1 MDVRNLKAFIRLI
14 RLPYWLMEGIL
25 CVLFMI
31 TFQRGFYRPVLMGLA
46 VLTMAFVG
54 AGGAAI
60 NDYFNRD
67 SDAITHPD
75 RPIPSQQISP
85 ARALQFSALTFLA
98 GLGVSIVINPVVLG
112 IVWLNVILF
121 TLYPHFIK
129 RLSGFLSN
137 LVMGYLGAS
146 IALFAE
152 AVVAQTISISSL
164 SFVGMIAGG
173 SVGFNVLKDV
183 LTLDGD
189 VKVGYY
195 TLAATR
201 GISIAAIVGAVF
213 LFLSVLT
220 SPLPYLLGVVSVVYL
235 FPVVVWGSAVVY
247 SAVGLLKKPTAQNV
261 KKQLKMFTTAA
272 VVYPV
277 ALIMNIIL

>member
-1 MDVRNLKAFIRLI
+1 MDVRSLKAFIRLI

-25 CVLFMI
+25 CVLFII
-31 TFQRGFYRPVLMGLA
+31 TFQRGFYKPVLMGSA

-60 NDYFNRD
+60 NDYFDRD

-75 RPIPSQQISP
+75 RPIPSHQISP
-85 ARALQFSALTFLA
+85 ASALQFSALTFLA

-112 IVWLNVILF
+112 IVVLNIILF

-137 LVMGYLGAS
+137 LVMGYLGGS

-152 AVVAQTISISSL
+152 AVVVQTISVASL

-173 SVGFNVLKDV
+173 SIGFNVLKDV

-189 VKVGYY
+189 VKVGYP

-201 GISIAAIVGAVF
+201 GISIAATVGA
-213 LFLSVLT
+213 LFLLLSVFA
-220 SPLPYLLGVVSVVYL
+220 SPIPYLVGVVSVVYL
-235 FPVVVWGSAVVY
+235 LPIVVWGGTVVY
-247 SAVGLLKKPTAQNV
+247 SAVALLRKPTAQNV
-261 KKQLKMFTTAA
+261 KKRLKMFTTAA
-272 VVYPV
+272 IVYPM
-277 ALIMNIIL
+277 ALIMNTVF